1 MARRCSDD
9 IDPKR
14 EDVAT
19 KPRRR
24 RHRVKPD
31 PNPALVAA
39 KAKLHSQALR
49 RPLPPAIMFE
59 RDGDGYVH
67 TGSHND
73 EDLWDLQIA
82 NAFGTRS
89 LSVMREFLGQ
99 LNALCSQ
106 AWDDTDKAWKPNE
119 SELSAIL
126 AMIVDLKPRNSIE
139 AAMAAQLVLLHLMTM
154 RLGAQAI
161 NHRGMVM
168 KRDAALAGKLASRF
182 AGLLETYQGLR
193 GKRRSTRQTI
203 TVRKELH
210 QSVHYHDHRGAQEAD
225 GQAQEPRAGATR
237 ERAALPSPE
246 QGGQVV
252 PIASRKRSSSV

>member
-1 MARRCSDD
+1 MSNRCPED

-24 RHRVKPD
+24 RHRLKPD

-59 RDGDGYVH
+59 REGAGYVH

-89 LSVMREFLGQ
+89 LSVMREFLSQ
-99 LNALCSQ
+99 LNALCSK
-106 AWDDTDKAWKPNE
+106 AWDESDGAWKPNE

-126 AMIVDLKPRNSIE
+126 AMIVDLKPRNSVE

-154 RLGAQAI
+154 GLGAQAI

-168 KRDAALAGKLASRF
+168 ERDAALAGKLASRF
-182 AGLLETYQGLR
+182 GSLMEIYQGLR

-203 TVRKELH
+203 TVQKELH
-210 QSVHYHDHRGAQEAD
+210 QSVHYHDHRGAKNAD
-225 GQAQEPRAGATR
+225 GQSHASPTEQPPQ
-237 ERAALPSPE
+237 LPQVLCDNS
-246 QGGQVV
+246 GGQVV
-252 PIASRKRSSSV
+252 RLPSRSRKG